1 MKILYTRVSSIDQ
14 RTDRQR
20 INEQDYDLVI
30 EDKCSGS
37 VAFFER
43 EGGKEILSYLE
54 KGFIESLCVWSID
67 RLGRDGRDIIN
78 TIFTFTEKKIC
89 INFISQGLRTL
100 DDDSKENPITKL
112 IIAILGIVAEME
124 RNQIRERQREGIKL
138 AKARG
143 MYKGRKPES
152 KEDVLTFL
160 SKKKNKKALDYLKM
174 GYKANEAATLAG
186 VHPNTITKIRKLGI
200 ALKAA

>member
-54 KGFIESLCVWSID
+54 KGFIDSYLGAHVW
-67 RLGRDGRDIIN
+67 LV
-78 TIFTFTEKKIC
+78 C
-89 INFISQGLRTL
+89 
-100 DDDSKENPITKL
+100 
-112 IIAILGIVAEME
+112 
-124 RNQIRERQREGIKL
+124 
-138 AKARG
+138 
-143 MYKGRKPES
+143 
-152 KEDVLTFL
+152 
-160 SKKKNKKALDYLKM
+160 
-174 GYKANEAATLAG
+174 
-186 VHPNTITKIRKLGI
+186 
-200 ALKAA
+200 